1 MVRGGVGGWP
11 WLIVETNTLVEV
23 VLGSTHWH
31 GHFCRL
37 AIFPTKEVKLGNI
50 PGKEF
55 RVMILKMIQDL
66 RKKKKKI
73 EVPINQIPE
82 MFNEDLGKVKNNTIQ
97 R

>member
-37 AIFPTKEVKLGNI
+37 AIFPAKEVKLGNI

-66 RKKKKKI
+66 RKKKKKNRGT
-73 EVPINQIPE
+73 NQPDTR
-82 MFNEDLGKVKNNTIQ
+82 NV
-97 R
+97 